1 VTAIVSI
8 GPIGLQ
14 VDIRPGTPAVAYV
27 SGEIDLAS
35 APWLRATLLPAI
47 RRYGPSIWVDLQ
59 RVTFLDA
66 SGITVLLST
75 MQRAAIEG
83 GRMRVVRPSPQAW
96 RVVTILGLAD
106 LLSGDRTDIP
116 IARANAARA
125 SATCY
130 PGRRTG

>member
-1 VTAIVSI
+1 MTAIVSI
-8 GPIGLQ
+8 GTFGLH
-14 VDIRPGTPAVAYV
+14 VDIRPGAPAVAYV

-35 APWLRATLLPAI
+35 APWLRATLLLAI

-59 RVTFLDA
+59 RVTL
-66 SGITVLLST
+66 
-75 MQRAAIEG
+75 EG

-106 LLSGDRTDIP
+106 LLSGERTEMP
-116 IARANAARA
+116 IAQANGARA

-130 PGRRTG
+130 PGHRTG